1 MSESPGQV
9 CSSIKSDIMVAAQNC
24 NFTGGGAYTG
34 ECSSEQILDIGCK
47 WVVLGHS
54 ERRQYFAEDNEI
66 LKKKLAY
73 SLSKGLK
80 VMFCIGESL
89 ADREAGKT
97 LEVTPPPSPRAN
109 TSCAT

>member
-1 MSESPGQV
+1 MTRLLGQSPPELIAESPGQV
-9 CSSIKSDIMVAAQNC
+9 CSSIKADIMVAAQNC

-34 ECSSEQILDIGCK
+34 ENSSEQILDIGCK

-54 ERRQYFAEDNEI
+54 ERRALFSEDNEM

-80 VMFCIGESL
+80 VIFCSSQVYE
-89 ADREAGKT
+89 
-97 LEVTPPPSPRAN
+97 P
-109 TSCAT
+109 